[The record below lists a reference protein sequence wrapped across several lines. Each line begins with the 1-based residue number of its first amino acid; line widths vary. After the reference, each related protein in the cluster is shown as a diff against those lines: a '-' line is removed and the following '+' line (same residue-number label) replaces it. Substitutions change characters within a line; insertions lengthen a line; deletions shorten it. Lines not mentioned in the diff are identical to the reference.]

1 MKIMIFFFYNLK
13 LSQLEEIPEKF
24 LIWMNEISLMFGGLD
39 IFALDVL
46 HSKEGDFII
55 ELNDTAMGLM
65 YKFENEDSNDIKE
78 LVLEKC
84 KLL

>member
-1 MKIMIFFFYNLK
+1 
-13 LSQLEEIPEKF
+13 
-24 LIWMNEISLMFGGLD
+24 MNEISLMFGGLD

-65 YKFENEDSNDIKE
+65 Y
-78 LVLEKC
+78 
-84 KLL
+84 